1 MTARVKWIERRFS
14 FDFPADFYPE
24 ILTRLRGTPAR
35 MEDLIRD
42 VPQDR
47 LRIKP
52 GKSWSAQEHIGHLIS
67 VEELLTTRLDDFE
80 AGKETLTAA
89 DMKNKRTDEAA
100 YNDRSLSEVL
110 SGLRTTRGESLRRIE
125 GYDPGVFSRSALH
138 PRLKVP
144 MRLLDALYFFAH
156 HDDYH
161 LARMRELMRE
171 LA

>member
-24 ILTRLRGTPAR
+24 IISRLRGTPAR
-35 MEDLIRD
+35 VEDLIHD

-67 VEELLTTRLDDFE
+67 VEELLTARLDDFE
-80 AGKETLTAA
+80 AGMETLTAA
-89 DMKNKRTDEAA
+89 DMKNKRTDAA
-100 YNDRSLSEVL
+100 GYNDRSLSEVL
-110 SGLRTTRGESLRRIE
+110 SGLRAARGDSLRRIE
-125 GYDPGVFSRSALH
+125 GYEPEMFSRTARH
-138 PRLKVP
+138 PRLDLP
-144 MRLLDALYFFAH
+144 MRLVDALYFFAH

-161 LARMRELMRE
+161 LARIYDLL
-171 LA
+171 LAQV